1 MMDGFAQ
8 KIFLPLLSELDETDS
23 SEGALDPLGLYAI
36 ADSLGVRLAP
46 GVRERQQHPRYLT
59 AIAVGAEV
67 CSQFLE
73 DSVAADGVSAP
84 WQVFEWYMVEGLVR
98 RMDTEGDISRL
109 PGKDKVRRCIQ
120 DKTGVSA
127 RTYLKTPS
135 VFGFHGVYRL
145 LARTLGI
152 IDDNGRLSVTG
163 DRLLSAWV
171 REQGLEGFRIS
182 DPKAEG
188 SGAALRREL
197 VQAVK
202 DGMAKGATDRPKE
215 RWEGWDFFIRHL
227 HPFRFGKAEGAVI
240 LEALLDKEL
249 LRGELIRFLISDAGQ
264 TIMRGSEDGKEKAVH
279 RKLREHG
286 SAQMKQL
293 LNAVMAYERFARLLQ
308 NAFDDCLHYLT
319 QSARKTSPSE
329 LARLE
334 SVAAACERVYALFP
348 EVAES
353 LVPFNEQIRFAR
365 QFSLF
370 ADQLKPAD
378 WVSRLIEHHCS
389 IQAAKPPDGKAP
401 WIYRFDDSSVMI
413 RTAYEREEG
422 GKPDES
428 YVHAYRTHALW
439 SFLKDLG
446 MVTA

>member
-1 MMDGFAQ
+1 MDGFIQ
-8 KIFLPLLSELDETDS
+8 NILPPLLSELDETDS

-36 ADSLGVRLAP
+36 ADSLGVLIAR
-46 GVRERQQHPRYLT
+46 GVRERQHHPRYLT

-67 CSQFLE
+67 CSQFPE
-73 DSVAADGVSAP
+73 DAVAADGVSEP
-84 WQVFEWYMVEGLVR
+84 WQVFEWYAVEGLVR
-98 RMDTEGDISRL
+98 RMDAEGDISGL

-120 DKTGVSA
+120 EKVGVSA
-127 RTYLKTPS
+127 RSYLKTPS

-145 LARTLGI
+145 LARTLGV
-152 IDDNGRLSVTG
+152 IDDNGRLSVMG
-163 DRLLSAWV
+163 DRLLSTWV

-182 DPKAEG
+182 DSRAEG
-188 SGAALRREL
+188 SGAVLRRKL
-197 VQAVK
+197 VQAVEE
-202 DGMAKGATDRPKE
+202 GMAKGATDRPE

-240 LEALLDKEL
+240 LDALLDKEP
-249 LRGELIRFLISDAGQ
+249 LRSELIRFLISDTGQ
-264 TIMRGSEDGKEKAVH
+264 AVMRGSEDGKEKAVH
-279 RKLREHG
+279 RKLHEHG
-286 SAQMKQL
+286 SAQIKQL

-308 NAFDDCLHYLT
+308 DVFDDCLHYLT

-334 SVAAACERVYALFP
+334 SVAAACERVPALFP
-348 EVAES
+348 EVTES
-353 LVPFNEQIRFAR
+353 LVLCNEQIRFTR

-370 ADQLKPAD
+370 MDRLKPTD

-401 WIYRFDDSSVMI
+401 WIYRFDDGSVTV
-413 RTAYEREEG
+413 RTAYQRKEG
-422 GKPDES
+422 GNFDES

-446 MVTA
+446 MVAA